1 LMDRSVRENVSLGL
15 NFRGLAAREMAVRV
29 EPWLERLGLA
39 HLASRP
45 ARQLSGGE
53 AQRVSLAR
61 AFVLEPDVLL
71 LDEPFTS
78 LDSPTRT
85 RLLEDL
91 KAVLAETSTTSIF
104 ITHDLQ
110 EALKLASRLAVILHG
125 RLCQVGEPR
134 QVFESPASPE
144 VAAFLGCPY
153 PN

>member
-1 LMDRSVRENVSLGL
+1 MQ
-15 NFRGLAAREMAVRV
+15 
-29 EPWLERLGLA
+29 PWLERLGLA

-61 AFVLEPDVLL
+61 AFVLEPDLLL

-85 RLLEDL
+85 RLLDDL
-91 KAVLAETSTTSIF
+91 KTVLAETSTTSIF

-110 EALKLASRLAVILHG
+110 EALKLASRLAVILDG
-125 RLCQVGEPR
+125 RLCQAGEPR
-134 QVFESPASPE
+134 QVFESPVSPE
-144 VAAFLGCPY
+144 VAAFLGCPN
-153 PN
+153 PI